1 MFMNIYLRSA
11 TIFVGLM
18 ICFLLCTNIASAQ
31 QSWSIKR
38 TGTSAEL
45 LTKII
50 TSGNIDVLSNG
61 TIDVEPP
68 DGPMPETAYQ
78 EITLKSGDNNT
89 ITSVTTG
96 CAELGL
102 APPAKDLI
110 ATEPDIVCN
119 GRYNGKNVSVYA
131 KISCDGD
138 CMLKIETRAIGF

>member
-11 TIFVGLM
+11 TIFVELM
-18 ICFLLCTNIASAQ
+18 ICSLLCTSIASAQ

-50 TSGNIDVLSNG
+50 SSGNIDVLSTG

-78 EITLKSGDNNT
+78 EITLKSGDNDT
-89 ITSVTTG
+89 ITLVKTG

-102 APPAKDLI
+102 TPPAKDLL
-110 ATEPDIVCN
+110 ATEPDLVCT
-119 GRYNGKNVSVYA
+119 GRYNDESVSVYA
-131 KISCDGD
+131 KISCDGH
-138 CMLKIETRAIGF
+138 CTLKIETRAIGF